1 MLYLSLCNIILYTLI
16 IVVLTISF
24 GVSKAICDISES
36 SFSNS
41 KLGKLNP
48 LFWDK
53 HKSWVNK
60 WKNGEPSQG
69 EKFFGSSTFLVWL
82 TDAWHLFNSLSY
94 VSAFA
99 LGIFSTIFLNQFYF
113 IIIPFVIG
121 LIIFEYTYRWLK
133 S

>member
-1 MLYLSLCNIILYTLI
+1 MLHLSILNITLYILI
-16 IVVLTISF
+16 IAVLTVTF
-24 GVSKAICDISES
+24 GISKAICDISECC
-36 SFSNS
+36 FEDS
-41 KLGKLNP
+41 KLSRLNP
-48 LFWDK
+48 SFWNK
-53 HKSWVNK
+53 HLSWKNK

-69 EKFFGSSTFLVWL
+69 EKFLGSSTFFVWL